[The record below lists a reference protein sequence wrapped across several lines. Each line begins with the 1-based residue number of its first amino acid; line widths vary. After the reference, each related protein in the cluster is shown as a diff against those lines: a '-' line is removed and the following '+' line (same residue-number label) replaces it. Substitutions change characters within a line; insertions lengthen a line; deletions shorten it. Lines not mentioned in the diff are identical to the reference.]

1 MLFDRVLGWIRDPTD
16 LGRPVLEGSRPIT
29 TLAVPMIVLNL
40 IQELR
45 PAEGNGPFYAEE
57 TEWCVN

>member
-16 LGRPVLEGSRPIT
+16 LGRPVLEGSTPMT

-40 IQELR
+40 IHELNTD
-45 PAEGNGPFYAEE
+45 GNKEPFYPKE
-57 TEWCVN
+57 TKWCVA